1 MDVSRGM
8 FRAHEGTTRLIIA
21 DEEASAVE
29 GVTVL
34 FGFVTN
40 LGQIPFSFLSES
52 TLYSLISCSPV
63 ASMSYEDS

>member
-8 FRAHEGTTRLIIA
+8 FRAHEGTMRLIIA

-40 LGQIPFSFLSES
+40 LGHISFSFLSDS
-52 TLYSLISCSPV
+52 TLYSVISCSPV
-63 ASMSYEDS
+63 ASI